1 VGHVRFATTL
11 AAESLA
17 FRLFSLLAPVQDF
30 DALRVAAQIE
40 LRSEAARA
48 RSAVAKLN
56 KAHAAAVDTLEL

>member
-1 VGHVRFATTL
+1 MRFATRP
-11 AAESLA
+11 ADEVLA

-30 DALRVAAQIE
+30 GALRAAAQIA
-40 LRSEAARA
+40 LRSEAADA